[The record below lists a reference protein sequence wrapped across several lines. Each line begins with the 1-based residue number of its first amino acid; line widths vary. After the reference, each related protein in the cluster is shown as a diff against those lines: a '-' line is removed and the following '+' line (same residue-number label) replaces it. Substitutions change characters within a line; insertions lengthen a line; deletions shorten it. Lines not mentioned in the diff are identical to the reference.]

1 MTHPGKLG
9 WASWIY
15 RLLLVL
21 LFASFG
27 LLVLLAN
34 LLRIR
39 LGSELILKL
48 LLLLLSRLPIFLAD
62 LLGIGLGRSF
72 GLESHFFITSDMYC
86 AQENMIH
93 SSSSILICSRE
104 GF

>member
-1 MTHPGKLG
+1 M
-9 WASWIY
+9 
-15 RLLLVL
+15 LVL
-21 LFASFG
+21 LLAGFG
-27 LLVLLAN
+27 LLILLAN

-39 LGSELILKL
+39 LRSKLILI
-48 LLLLLSRLPIFLAD
+48 LLLLLSRLPVLLAD

-72 GLESHFFITSDMYC
+72 GLESHFFITSGMYC

-93 SSSSILICSRE
+93 SPNSILICVRE

>member
-1 MTHPGKLG
+1 
-9 WASWIY
+9 
-15 RLLLVL
+15 
-21 LFASFG
+21 LFASLG

-39 LGSELILKL
+39 LGSKLILKL

-72 GLESHFFITSDMYC
+72 GLESHFFITSATYC

-93 SSSSILICSRE
+93 SPNSILICVRE